1 MSLRTFQNDQTIVSP
16 VSFLG
21 SEGGRDR
28 PERAPCCLATGS
40 RLGACLPHSP
50 GIKPYL
56 SPAWLHRLLALS
68 GFPSRQALGAKERQA
83 SRDPEGRR
91 LQLTAASK
99 TGCELAEW
107 LGLPLWLSPSSGL
120 PCPQVP
126 FSEFTS
132 EEFEPLSWLSSLVPD
147 SSLPVG
153 VVPPSSLP

>member
-120 PCPQVP
+120 LCPQVP

>member
-1 MSLRTFQNDQTIVSP
+1 MT
-16 VSFLG
+16 
-21 SEGGRDR
+21 R
-28 PERAPCCLATGS
+28 PLSVLSHSWAQREVGTGQSERAPCCLATGS
-40 RLGACLPHSP
+40 WLGACLPHSP
-50 GIKPYL
+50 GIEPYL
-56 SPAWLHRLLALS
+56 SPVWLHRLLALS

-83 SRDPEGRR
+83 SRDPEGRQ
-91 LQLTAASK
+91 LQLTAASR

-120 PCPQVP
+120 LCPQVP

-153 VVPPSSLP
+153 VVLPSSLP